1 MSADYKPLELEPKWQ
16 ERWREAGIFEIE
28 EPAAGKPKAYVLEM
42 LPYPSGRLHMGHV
55 RNYAMGDVV
64 SRFRRLRGDSV
75 LHPMGW
81 DSFGLPA
88 ENAAIERGADPR
100 EWTVSNIASMR
111 SQFQRLGLDYDWSR
125 EIASHEPAYYRW
137 NQWFFLKFLEAGLAY
152 RKKRGVHWCPQCNTV
167 LANEQVEDGA
177 CYRCDSTVEL
187 RELKQWFF
195 RTTAFQAEL
204 LDALAEMPDWP
215 EALRKR
221 QSHWFG
227 RSEGATIRFPV
238 KGAEAEIEVFT
249 TRIDTIFGCTFV
261 VVAPDHPVLDEM
273 DVEAGRRAEIDAF
286 AARVAKDQVQ
296 DRGEEKE
303 KEGLATGVSAV
314 NPFTGEDVP
323 VWVANFV
330 VKDYGTGAVMSVPGH
345 DLRDHEFAGKYG
357 LPIVPVI
364 CPPDSDEPE
373 EKFTDDG
380 VLAGSGEFSGLSSAD
395 ARREMVAHGATA
407 GFAAAETQ
415 YRLRDWGV
423 SRQRFW
429 GTPIPIIHCDG
440 CGSVPVPV
448 ENLPVVLPERVE
460 LTGEASP
467 LARHEEFANVDCPRC
482 GAAARR
488 DPDTMDTFVD
498 SSWYF
503 YRYLDPRNEE
513 APFSAEAVADWMP
526 IDLYIGGPE
535 HAVGHLIYCR
545 WWSRAMKEIGL
556 AVPEEPIVKMVHH
569 GMMTMATLSCPEHGW
584 RYPDEV
590 LDWNYPDDVDGA
602 TCRECGS
609 AVKTGDIIKMS
620 KSKRNVI
627 DPDALIQ
634 RFGAD
639 TLRLFVM
646 FAAPPGKELDWS
658 ESGAE
663 GMFRFLGR
671 VWRMVTREGLAGVD
685 PGAPARSPAGETL
698 ETLVHQTIHRVTH
711 DIAERLHFNTGIA
724 ALMELTNALYQHAPV
739 NADLPAD
746 AGPVRRAAEA
756 LTIMLSP
763 YAPHLCEELWSRLG
777 REGFVA
783 VADWPVA
790 DPARLVEDSK
800 TLAVQVNGKMR
811 GQVEVP
817 AGASQDEV
825 MAAAESVEKIAAHL
839 AGKQVVKVV
848 HVPDR
853 LLNVVVK

>member
-1 MSADYKPLELEPKWQ
+1 MSAEYRPQEIEPKWQ
-16 ERWREAGIFEIE
+16 ERWRDAGAFEIAAP
-28 EPAAGKPKAYVLEM
+28 EPGRPKHYVLEM

-55 RNYAMGDVV
+55 RNYTMGDVV
-64 SRFRRLRGDSV
+64 SRFRRLQGDSV
-75 LHPMGW
+75 MHPMGW

-100 EWTVSNIASMR
+100 EWTVSNIAAMR

-125 EIASHEPAYYRW
+125 EIASHEPDYYRW

-152 RKKRGVHWCPQCNTV
+152 RKQRGVHWCPSCNTV

-177 CYRCDSTVEL
+177 CYRCSTTVEL
-187 RELKQWFF
+187 RELEQWFF
-195 RTTAFQAEL
+195 RTTRFQGEL
-204 LDALAEMPDWP
+204 LDALDELPGWP
-215 EALRKR
+215 EAMRKR
-221 QSHWFG
+221 QSHWIG
-227 RSEGATIRFPV
+227 RSEGANVRFAV
-238 KGAEAEIEVFT
+238 QGAEAEIEVFT
-249 TRIDTIFGCTFV
+249 TRVDTIFGCTFV
-261 VVAPDHPVLDEM
+261 VIAPDHPLLDAMPIEP
-273 DVEAGRRAEIDAF
+273 ERRAEIDAF

-296 DRGEEKE
+296 DRGEEKD

-314 NPFTGEDVP
+314 NPFTGEEVP
-323 VWVANFV
+323 VWVGNFV

-345 DLRDHEFAGKYG
+345 DLRDNDFAKAYG

-364 CPPDSDEPE
+364 CPPGGDEPE
-373 EKFTDDG
+373 ERFTEDG
-380 VLAGSGEFSGLSSAD
+380 VLAGSGDFTGLASAEARQRMVEAGAAGGFAD
-395 ARREMVAHGATA
+395 AAV
-407 GFAAAETQ
+407 Q
-415 YRLRDWGV
+415 YRLRDWGI

-429 GTPIPIIHCDG
+429 GTPIPIIHCEA
-440 CGSVPVPV
+440 CGPVPVP
-448 ENLPVVLPERVE
+448 EEDLPVVLPERIE

-467 LARHEEFANVDCPRC
+467 LGRHEEFANAPCPKC
-482 GAAARR
+482 GADARR

-513 APFSAEAVADWMP
+513 APFSAEAVKDWMP
-526 IDLYIGGPE
+526 VDLYIGGPE

-556 AVPEEPIVKMVHH
+556 AVPEEPVLRLIHH
-569 GMMTMATLSCPEHGW
+569 GMMTMATQSCPEHGW
-584 RYPDEV
+584 RYPEEV
-590 LDWNYPDDVDGA
+590 QDGK
-602 TCRECGS
+602 CRECGRE
-609 AVKTGDIIKMS
+609 VEVGDVIKMS

-627 DPDALIQ
+627 EPDALIQ

-663 GMFRFLGR
+663 GMFRFLNR
-671 VWRMVTREGLAGVD
+671 AWRMATREGLAEADRGA
-685 PGAPARSPAGETL
+685 APATPEGEKL
-698 ETLVHQTIHRVTH
+698 ETLLHQTIHRVTT
-711 DIAERLHFNTGIA
+711 DVRDRLHFNTGIA
-724 ALMELTNALYQHAPV
+724 ALMELTNALYAFAPIDE
-739 NADLPAD
+739 ALPAD
-746 AGPVRRAAEA
+746 AGPLRRAAEA

-763 YAPHLCEELWSRLG
+763 YAPHAAEEIWERLG
-777 REGFVA
+777 GVGLVA
-783 VADWPVA
+783 KASWPVA
-790 DPARLVEDSK
+790 DPARLVEDTK

-817 AGASQDEV
+817 AGASQEQAV
-825 MAAAESVEKIAAHL
+825 EAARAVENIAAHL
-839 AGKQVVKVV
+839 EGKQVVKVI

-853 LLNVVVK
+853 LLNLVVK